1 MILDRDEKRIRSA
14 LLSNRPVDIRRIERN
29 VKENMKMNTIEAT
42 PRKKAGVFI
51 AACVAIMVLMVGTVY
66 AAVALGAFDRFVE
79 EHDPPFADVVTPVE
93 IYVVDQGVRMEV
105 LAAQQFHDTTIVYMS
120 LQDISGQNRM
130 TNEASV
136 FPFISTNDRHGFG
149 WMGSELIYFN
159 QDTNTAYFEI
169 RTQLSSNIGET
180 NSSIELIV
188 NEITFY
194 RHMTVVD
201 FPMPLSDITTAATK
215 EFPTM
220 NSDNNFVLVPN
231 MAGMFP
237 ALPGSETWISNVGIV
252 DGYLHVQLAS
262 TSFVGYG
269 ISLYAADGSMVFPH
283 DQTWF
288 EADENFQLLNR
299 ENIIVTGYEDNR
311 AYNFAELVFPVNV
324 NELESY
330 SLMLRGSAVS
340 SVQGNWGVTAYIGD
354 SSNLIRVWEGEL
366 PMGNIMI
373 ERIVVNPLGVGFIGS
388 AENMDTGIA
397 SMHTGLFGYVSVE
410 TPDGII
416 LVRENPSIGISMD
429 HESFSREDALA
440 GVDIVAA
447 ALFNGF
453 AMAETPIDV
462 DSVTAVIIGG
472 VRIPLE

>member
-42 PRKKAGVFI
+42 PRKKAGVFV
-51 AACVAIMVLMVGTVY
+51 AACIAIMVLMVGTVY

-93 IYVVDQGVRMEV
+93 IYVTDQGVRMEI
-105 LAAQQFHDTTIVYMS
+105 LAAQQFLDTTIVYLS

-130 TNEASV
+130 TDQASV

-149 WMGSELIYFN
+149 WMGTELIHFN
-159 QDTNTAYFEI
+159 PETNTAYFEI
-169 RTQLSSNIGET
+169 RTQLSGNMTETSN
-180 NSSIELIV
+180 SLELLI

-194 RHMTVVD
+194 RGMTVVE
-201 FPMPLSDITTAATK
+201 FPMPLSDITEAATK

-237 ALPGSETWISNVGIV
+237 ALPGSETWISNIGIV
-252 DGYLHVQLAS
+252 NGYLHVQLAS

-299 ENIIVTGYEDNR
+299 ENIVVTNYDDNR

-324 NELESY
+324 NALESY

-340 SVQGNWGVTAYIGD
+340 SVQGNWEVTAYIGD
-354 SSNLIRVWEGEL
+354 SSNQIRAWEGEL
-366 PMGNIMI
+366 LMGNIVL
-373 ERIVVNPLGVGFIGS
+373 EHVVVNPLGVGFAGS
-388 AENMDTGIA
+388 AADMDAGMATMN
-397 SMHTGLFGYVSVE
+397 SGLFSQVSIE

-416 LVRENPSIGISMD
+416 LVREHPSIGISMD
-429 HESFSREDALA
+429 PNSFSRED
-440 GVDIVAA
+440 AA

-462 DSVTAVIIGG
+462 ASVTAVIIGD
-472 VRIPLE
+472 VRIPIE